1 MSADDLGT
9 VLENEMRA
17 YEYPWTRGVF
27 SDCLAAAHECWVVC
41 VSDAVVG
48 HGVLS
53 VGANQAHLLNVCIR
67 RDQQGFGFGRELVNF
82 MLTRAEQSGVGTVFL
97 EVRPSN
103 YVARRLYETLGFREI
118 GMRKNYYPAHT
129 GNEDARVLA
138 LQLDY

>member
-1 MSADDLGT
+1 MSLDDLGT

-53 VGANQAHLLNVCIR
+53 VGGNQAHLLNVCIR

-103 YVARRLYETLGFREI
+103 FVARRLYETLGFREI